1 MLRPPEKGGPSPTPD
16 RGPLVTPAC
25 PLSAN
30 PEAAISIV
38 GNSADLTRMMQR
50 LLLDDTVARAVA
62 SLLPSGAQ
70 ELSIRETK
78 TTAPKGEQTNRGFSI
93 EVPAKIRSQQLRDVV
108 YQLALRESVVSDLS
122 TLAAT
127 GSLPSGSH
135 EKLSLLAKAI
145 TGQELPDE
153 SQLRAAITRCFA
165 STAKRCWC
173 CSSQV
178 FLNQPTDREDQAR
191 AGRPDSTSQWSTHHE
206 HPLTFSRWP

>member
-108 YQLALRESVVSDLS
+108 
-122 TLAAT
+122 AAIRA
-127 GSLPSGSH
+127 PRVR
-135 EKLSLLAKAI
+135 
-145 TGQELPDE
+145 
-153 SQLRAAITRCFA
+153 RAAGEGGGGLTCRLLLC
-165 STAKRCWC
+165 STPLSAQCAQLSS
-173 CSSQV
+173 CSPEMHCRVTWHSHV
-178 FLNQPTDREDQAR
+178 SL
-191 AGRPDSTSQWSTHHE
+191 H
-206 HPLTFSRWP
+206 